1 METGSISFIAFLIA
15 SVGATLHLIIWM
27 LLVRAWKQLPSPMPL
42 KKDAAS
48 QNKNSSLPISIIIA
62 AHNEQDN
69 LSRFM
74 LSWLQQDHPSFEC
87 ILVLDRCEDG
97 SAKVAEKFRADYA
110 NLRILE
116 IAHTPVGWAPKKWA
130 IDNGIRAAKN
140 EWMAFTDADCYAPPS
155 WLSHLSAYMK
165 PPHSLILGLGNYE
178 SRPGW
183 VNLFIQ
189 FETFYT
195 ALQYIG
201 FAKMGMP
208 YMGVGRNMAYT
219 QSFYRQA
226 SAYRT
231 LKSELSGDDDLL
243 VNSSASKDA
252 TACCIQ
258 EGASTLSVPKETFSS
273 WFYQKTRHVSAGK
286 AYTPKSKILLGL
298 FHVSHLCFY
307 VGLFVT
313 MIANFCPKYIG
324 GLYGARMALSVLI
337 LSQIKH
343 KIYSKK
349 IIQLY
354 PLFDFFIFAY
364 NLLIVPLG
372 LILKP
377 EWKKDLK
384 HPKTPRKIVN

>member
-1 METGSISFIAFLIA
+1 METGNISFIAFQVACI
-15 SVGATLHLIIWM
+15 GAILYLIIWL
-27 LLVRAWKQLPSPMPL
+27 LLVRAWKRIPIPNPIGKETPTGLVQPYI
-42 KKDAAS
+42 
-48 QNKNSSLPISIIIA
+48 PISVIIA
-62 AHNEQDN
+62 AHNEREN

-74 LSWLQQDHPSFEC
+74 QSWLKQDYPSFEC
-87 ILVLDRCEDG
+87 ILVLDRCNDG
-97 SAKVAEKFRADYA
+97 STKLAEKFQADYP
-110 NLRILE
+110 NLYILE
-116 IAHTPVGWAPKKWA
+116 ITQTPAGWAPKKWA
-130 IDNGIRAAKN
+130 INQGINAATY
-140 EWMAFTDADCYAPPS
+140 EWMAFTDADCYTPPS
-155 WLSHLSAYMK
+155 WLSQLCAYMK
-165 PPHSLILGLGNYE
+165 PPNSLILGLGNYE
-178 SRPGW
+178 KRSGW

-189 FETFYT
+189 YETFYA

-201 FAKMGMP
+201 FARMGMP

-219 QSFYRQA
+219 QSFYQQA
-226 SAYRT
+226 SAYRA
-231 LKSELSGDDDLL
+231 LKGKLSGDDDLL
-243 VNSSASKDA
+243 VNSSASKA
-252 TACCIQ
+252 ETACCIQ

-273 WFYQKTRHVSAGK
+273 WFHQKTRHVSAGK
-286 AYTPKSKILLGL
+286 AYTPKSKLLLGL

-313 MIANFCPKYIG
+313 MIANFCPIYIG
-324 GLYGARMALSVLI
+324 GLYAARMALSVLI

-343 KIYSKK
+343 EIYSKK

-384 HPKTPRKIVN
+384 HPKIPRKIVN